1 MSHMKTLSIAQQ
13 PAPKGAEHLDM
24 TGIAAITAK
33 AYPKK
38 GHEFYLCN
46 PMDELIAAMYA
57 GDRFVAHGVVAMQS
71 KRVIIDPAD
80 IARIEEV

>member
-1 MSHMKTLSIAQQ
+1 MVLVALGVFQRRWKNPTN
-13 PAPKGAEHLDM
+13 
-24 TGIAAITAK
+24 IAAITAK

-38 GHEFYLCN
+38 GDEFYLCN

-57 GDRFVAHGVVAMQS
+57 GDRFVAHAVIGMVP
-71 KRVIIDPAD
+71 KRVIIDPQD